1 MKVDTEAAHGG
12 EDRDHA
18 DPHAAPADA
27 EDGEIAH
34 GGEDR
39 ELDDPRAL
47 EVEAGADNELAH
59 RGEVCEQ
66 GGPHALEVE
75 AEVDERVQVGE
86 HVEQKVVLLQQTAE
100 DVEGEEGHSEQAD
113 TLPHENTEEV
123 DGDEDGEPHNEDHRE
138 ITGEDD
144 DDELAPRA
152 RL

>member
-1 MKVDTEAAHGG
+1 MNGLLEYGLIAEYLKVGRADNYAPEADAVKVDTEAAHGG

-18 DPHAAPADA
+18 DSHAAPADA
-27 EDGEIAH
+27 EDGEIAR

-86 HVEQKVVLLQQTAE
+86 HVEQKVVLLHYALLLGHLAGPSLQRCHH
-100 DVEGEEGHSEQAD
+100 VGE
-113 TLPHENTEEV
+113 
-123 DGDEDGEPHNEDHRE
+123 
-138 ITGEDD
+138 
-144 DDELAPRA
+144 
-152 RL
+152 